1 VSELVVAVA
10 VPVPLYRLFDYRV
23 PANPDSRLG
32 PGIRVRVS
40 FGRRRLIGVIAEAP
54 RLALADGRQYKFIE
68 TVVDAEPIFPADVWA
83 LCRWAADYY
92 QYPLGEVL
100 SAAMPGP
107 LRRGEPPEIRRENG
121 LQLTALGLAALGTLP
136 ARAYAQRAMLQHLAA
151 TPCTRAQLLLMLPK
165 AAAALRKALD
175 LGWITE
181 AALSQAQAV
190 NAIGAVPEPT
200 AEQAA
205 AIEVLRGVA
214 TGYSANL
221 LEGVTGSG
229 KTEVYL
235 RLAADVL
242 ARGEQV
248 LVLVPEIG
256 LTPQLLARFIER
268 FGSGVASFHSGM
280 SENQRANVWLRARAG
295 EARIVI
301 GTRSAV
307 FVPFARLGLLV
318 VDEEHDASYKQ
329 QDGFR
334 YSARDLA
341 ILRAQRLQIP
351 ALLGSATP
359 SLETLHNA
367 RSGRYQHL
375 HLDSRVRLNAPPR
388 VQALDVRSRA
398 LDHGLSPPLLDA
410 VLRHLADNGQVLL
423 FINRRGFAPVLLCH
437 DCGWSAPCARCDA
450 HMTLHR
456 GRARL
461 ICHHCGAQ
469 QKAPLACP
477 ACTSA
482 KLVPIGQG
490 TERVEEALRTRFPQH
505 RVERF
510 DSDRLRR
517 AGELERLLADIRSG
531 AIHILVGTQILAKGH
546 DFAGLS
552 LVGIVSADQALYGND
567 FRAIERM
574 GQMVTQV
581 AGRAGRGEQQGEV
594 ILQTHEPQHP
604 LLRTLVEKGYG
615 ALCDALLE
623 ERRISGLPPFSHL
636 ALLRAESTQSAAPL
650 RFLNEARALMA
661 ADATAV
667 QISDAIPASMEK
679 RAGNTRAQLLLQ
691 SSSRALLQRRLAVW
705 VVQLD
710 ALPSARQ
717 VRWSLDVDPVDLY

>member
-1 VSELVVAVA
+1 MSIVLAAAVA
-10 VPVPLYRLFDYRV
+10 VPAPLYRLFDYRIPV
-23 PANPDSRLG
+23 SAEGTLA
-32 PGIRVRVS
+32 PGMRVRIP
-40 FGRRRLIGVIAEAP
+40 FGRQRLVGVVVEAP
-54 RLALADGRQYKFIE
+54 REIDTQGREYKFIE
-68 TVVDAEPIFPADVWA
+68 AVLDTAPVFSPDLWA

-100 SAAMPGP
+100 SAALPGP
-107 LRRGEPPEIRRENG
+107 LRRGDDTEIRRQN
-121 LQLTALGLAALGTLP
+121 ALHLSDSGRAALETLS
-136 ARAYAQRAMLQHLAA
+136 ARAHAQRAVLQQLVKL
-151 TPCTRAQLLLMLPK
+151 PCTRGQLLELLPK
-165 AAAALRKALD
+165 AAATLRKATEM
-175 LGWITE
+175 GWLVEVPLAISDSVTGPSL
-181 AALSQAQAV
+181 AAT
-190 NAIGAVPEPT
+190 P
-200 AEQAA
+200 EQATVIEALRA
-205 AIEVLRGVA
+205 AA
-214 TGYSANL
+214 TGFSTTL

-235 RLAADVL
+235 QLAADAV

-256 LTPQLLARFIER
+256 LTPQLLARFTER
-268 FGSGVASFHSGM
+268 FGTGVASFHSGL
-280 SENQRANVWLRARAG
+280 SENDRADTWLRARAG

-307 FVPFARLGLLV
+307 FVPFAKLGLLV
-318 VDEEHDASYKQ
+318 IDEEHDASFKQ

-341 ILRAQRLQIP
+341 ILRAQRLKIP
-351 ALLGSATP
+351 VLLGSATP
-359 SLETLHNA
+359 SLETLHKA

-375 HLDSRVRLNAPPR
+375 KLESRVRQTAPPKIH
-388 VQALDVRSRA
+388 ALDVRTRA
-398 LDHGLSPPLLDA
+398 LDHGLSPPLLA
-410 VLRHLADNGQVLL
+410 AIERHLTAGGQALL

-437 DCGWSAPCARCDA
+437 DCGWSAPCSRCDA

-461 ICHHCGAQ
+461 VCHHCGAQ
-469 QKAPLACP
+469 QKAPVTCP
-477 ACTSA
+477 ACNSKT
-482 KLVPIGQG
+482 LTPVGQG
-490 TERVEEALRTRFPQH
+490 TERVEEALRARFPDK

-531 AIHILVGTQILAKGH
+531 DIHILVGTQILAKGH
-546 DFAGLS
+546 DFAGLT
-552 LVGIVSADQALYGND
+552 LVGIVSADQALYGTD

-604 LLRTLVEKGYG
+604 LLRTLVDGGYG

-623 ERRISGLPPFSHL
+623 ERRFAGLPPFSHL
-636 ALLRAESTQSAAPL
+636 ALLRAEATQADAPL
-650 RFLNEARALMA
+650 RFLNEVRDLMLL
-661 ADATAV
+661 DREGV
-667 QISDAIPASMEK
+667 QVSDAIPATMEK

-691 SSSRALLQRRLAVW
+691 SSSRAALQRRLAVW
-705 VVQLD
+705 VAQLD
-710 ALPSARQ
+710 SLPSARQ
-717 VRWSLDVDPVDLY
+717 VRWSLDVDPGDLY